1 MKNSEVCKMFVNG
14 ANKGKGNN
22 MRIFNNCLYSYNTCI
37 CERFVNEHGHYNFI
51 MNETKYSVSTN
62 RHQYYLRY
70 ALRNENV
77 VEANSVPKG
86 AESLSRYVK
95 KA

>member
-14 ANKGKGNN
+14 ANEGNGSN
-22 MRIFNNCLYSYNTCI
+22 MRIFNNRLYSYNTCI
-37 CERFVNEHGHYNFI
+37 CERFVNERGYYNFI
-51 MNETKYSVSTN
+51 MNETKYSVSTS

-77 VEANSVPKG
+77 ILANNVPMC
-86 AESLSRYVK
+86 ADSLHRYVK

>member
-1 MKNSEVCKMFVNG
+1 MTNKNLCLDFVKG
-14 ANKGKGNN
+14 ANEGNGSN
-22 MRIFNNCLYSYNTCI
+22 MRIFNNRLYSYNTCI
-37 CERFVNEHGHYNFI
+37 CERFGNERKNYNFI
-51 MNETKYSVSTN
+51 MNETKYSVSTS

-77 VEANSVPKG
+77 IPANSVPRG

>member
-14 ANKGKGNN
+14 ANEGNGSN
-22 MRIFNNCLYSYNTCI
+22 MRIFNNRLYSYNTCI
-37 CERFVNEHGHYNFI
+37 CERFVNERGYYNFI
-51 MNETKYSVSTN
+51 MNETKYSVSTS
-62 RHQYYLRY
+62 RHQNYLHY